1 MNEKAAAKRLMN
13 SAVRAAVIAAVVS
26 IGLAI
31 AGLRFGDDLGSAKGY
46 ILFFGPML
54 LGYAIG
60 RVHEA
65 ARRSQSVGVSS

>member
-31 AGLRFGDDLGSAKGY
+31 ALLRFGGDLGSAKDY
-46 ILFFGPML
+46 IVFFQPVL

-65 ARRSQSVGVSS
+65 ARRSQSMAVSS

>member
-1 MNEKAAAKRLMN
+1 MNEKASAKRLMN
-13 SAVRAAVIAAVVS
+13 SAVWAAVIAAVVS

-31 AGLRFGDDLGSAKGY
+31 TFLRFGDDLGSAKGY
-46 ILFFGPML
+46 ILFFQPML

-60 RVHEA
+60 RIHEA